1 MLNCLY
7 NEKKK
12 YIVFN
17 KKIYYDYSVQ
27 EEINAGIILKGWEVK
42 SLRLNRV
49 SINNSYV
56 SILSNKVYSFN
67 ININPLK
74 TICNHIQYDV
84 NRKKQLLLKKKEIE
98 LLKNYNKIKNFTLVT
113 VGLFWKKSWCK
124 LKIAVAKGK
133 KKYDKR
139 ILLKKKEWNIKKS
152 RFLKKDI

>member
-1 MLNCLY
+1 M
-7 NEKKK
+7 
-12 YIVFN
+12 VFN
-17 KKIYYDYSVQ
+17 KKIYYDYFIQ

-74 TICNHIQYDV
+74 TICNHIQYDP

-98 LLKNYNKIKNFTLVT
+98 LLKSYNKIKNFTLVT

-124 LKIAVAKGK
+124 LKIAIAKGK
-133 KKYDKR
+133 KQYDKR

-152 RFLKKDI
+152 RFLKKNI